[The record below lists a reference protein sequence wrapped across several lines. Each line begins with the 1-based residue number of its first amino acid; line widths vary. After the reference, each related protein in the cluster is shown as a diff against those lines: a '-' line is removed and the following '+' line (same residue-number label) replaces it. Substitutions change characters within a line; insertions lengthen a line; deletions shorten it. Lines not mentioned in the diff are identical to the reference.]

1 MSSTMRTEIFFVIL
15 TLGLGTLVHFG
26 KSQMFSALFV
36 ELKAE
41 QELNHFF
48 FVCQRRRKMNAFT
61 QPTFSY
67 GHARHGIENDS
78 IYIQIQSRQTANF
91 LSC

>member
-1 MSSTMRTEIFFVIL
+1 MPSTMRTEIFFVIL

-26 KSQMFSALFV
+26 KPHMFSASFV

-41 QELNHFF
+41 QELNHYFF
-48 FVCQRRRKMNAFT
+48 CLSEEEKNERILHNLHLAMAMQ
-61 QPTFSY
+61 
-67 GHARHGIENDS
+67 GIENDS